1 MKYKA
6 YDQFEYMTLNISGH
20 TFDYIINKLNTL
32 GKEGWEYLFEKENK
46 YVLKRKINE
55 YNI

>member
-1 MKYKA
+1 
-6 YDQFEYMTLNISGH
+6 MTLNISGH
-20 TFDYIINKLNTL
+20 TFDYIINKLNAL

-55 YNI
+55 YSI

>member
-6 YDQFEYMTLNISGH
+6 YDQFEYMTLDIGGH
-20 TFDYIINKLNTL
+20 TFEYIINKLNSL

-46 YVLKRKINE
+46 YVLKRKITE